1 MFSPEAIKQPSEMEP
16 ADLFMYVHI
25 LVHMF
30 LTRKKLEGKNLGR
43 SGERTKKAESV
54 VVYFN

>member
-1 MFSPEAIKQPSEMEP
+1 MDP